1 VNGARDTASQAKPR
15 LLLVARTRYS
25 LPLSPS
31 LERKFDALREL
42 FELRVLATSADG
54 RARDDGTFRLMPRLP
69 LADGPLFWSLLPAR
83 VRRVAREHRPHA
95 IVAQGP
101 YEAAAAEVARTGARV
116 VVELHGDWRTA
127 TRLYGSR
134 VRGVLSPVADAVGA
148 RAIRRA
154 DAVRTLS
161 PFTSRLVR
169 DLGVE
174 PTGEFVA
181 FMDLELF
188 LDRPPQ
194 PLPDAPAALFV
205 GVLELY
211 KNVDGLA
218 RAWRTAAPR
227 VARAQLRLVGRGSR
241 RDVVDALV
249 RDLPA
254 QTTHVERLSQDEIAR
269 ALDAAT
275 CLVLPSRSEGLPRI
289 AVEALARGR
298 PIVGARGGGIPDVV
312 EDGVNGL
319 LVDTD
324 EQLAEAL
331 VRLLS
336 DGGLAASL
344 AAGARRSVDRWVAT
358 PADFA
363 QRLGDIVRPYT
374 GAA

>member
-1 VNGARDTASQAKPR
+1 MNGARDTASQAKPR

-174 PTGEFVA
+174 PAGEFVA

>member
-1 VNGARDTASQAKPR
+1 MNGARDTASQAKPR